1 MILLDCYNKIIRDYI
16 FDKIKNNTR
25 ELDDYVLADFD
36 GVEFHI
42 TADPQNKALVNFSI
56 RSKSSKAFLDQGAGE
71 ELPRIYGPML
81 NRNTEAGYDLTL
93 TVNFD
98 ALPEEGEQLALK
110 VSNLKR
116 HLFAGPFN
124 KVFKSVTDK
133 KPAAGIVTIPYREG
147 EAFYLK
153 PESDKC
159 LIIYEISFKVADDA
173 VLSGIFLSEFQDAR
187 KSMKNVPSVTFNLR
201 EPPLELSG
209 QQLQNPN
216 NNGFVSI
223 VVFEQHLAARNLIKT
238 VNLLITFRNYLHYH
252 IKCSK
257 AYMHNRMRAKVASWL
272 QVLNRARPEPFKP
285 REKKK
290 MSGRTF
296 VRK

>member
-16 FDKIKNNTR
+16 LDKIRNNTR

-42 TADPQNKALVNFSI
+42 TADPANKAIVNFSI
-56 RSKSSKAFLDQGAGE
+56 RTKATPHFLSNGASE
-71 ELPRIYGPML
+71 ELPRLFGPMV
-81 NRNTEAGYDLTL
+81 NRNTEANYDFTL
-93 TVNFD
+93 TINFD
-98 ALPEEGEQLALK
+98 ALPEEGEGLALK

-116 HLFAGPFN
+116 HIFAAPFN
-124 KVFKSVTDK
+124 KAFKSVADK
-133 KPAAGIVTIPYREG
+133 APTGIISVPYRAG

-159 LIIYEISFKVADDA
+159 TVIFEISFKVADDA
-173 VLSGIFLSEFQDAR
+173 VLSGVFLNEFQDAR
-187 KSMKNVPSVTFNLR
+187 KSMKNVPVVTFNLR

-209 QQLQNPN
+209 IPLQNPN

-223 VVFEQHLAARNLIKT
+223 VVFEQHLAQRNIVRT

-272 QVLNRARPEPFKP
+272 QILNRARPEPFKP

>member
-16 FDKIKNNTR
+16 FDKIRNNTR

-42 TADPQNKALVNFSI
+42 TADPNNKAIVNFSI
-56 RSKSSKAFLDQGAGE
+56 RSKASQHFLSQGAQE
-71 ELPRIYGPML
+71 DLPRLYGPML
-81 NRNTEAGYDLTL
+81 NRNTEANYDITL

-98 ALPEEGEQLALK
+98 ALPEEGEALALK
-110 VSNLKR
+110 ISNLKR

-124 KVFKSVTDK
+124 KAFKSVTDK
-133 KPAAGIVTIPYREG
+133 KPTGILAVPYRQG

-159 LIIYEISFKVADDA
+159 TVIFEISFNVADDA
-173 VLSGIFLSEFQDAR
+173 ILSGVFLNEFQDAR
-187 KSMKNVPSVTFNLR
+187 KSMKNVPVVTFNLR
-201 EPPLELSG
+201 EAPLELAG
-209 QQLQNPN
+209 IPLQNPN

-223 VVFEQHLAARNLIKT
+223 VVFEQHLAQRNLVKT
-238 VNLLITFRNYLHYH
+238 INLLITFRNYLHYH

-272 QVLNRARPEPFKP
+272 QILNRARPEPFKP